1 MSTIDEPPA
10 RGRGRPRESAD
21 PGAPPREW
29 LDGLSPTALH
39 VVAVARSLLLDE
51 TYESLTIER
60 VAFEAGVDP
69 STVKRLFISR
79 AGLLLAVLDRIQ
91 FDEWSVL
98 VERIAELR
106 DPQERR
112 DAYVRGYSALL
123 AESSS
128 SVGFVEAVVHGL
140 RDPIVREKIAI
151 AYEVSRDSTREI
163 MDLSDRSGA
172 ADEAQRTLASIVL
185 AVADGISL
193 QLSADPAAVDRN
205 SVFEMLADMVRLLLK
220 GKTGV

>member
-1 MSTIDEPPA
+1 MSTVDEPA
-10 RGRGRPRESAD
+10 RRHRGRPRESLD
-21 PGAPPREW
+21 PGAPPSEW

-39 VVAVARSLLLDE
+39 IVAVARSLLLDE

-79 AGLLLAVLDRIQ
+79 AGLLLAVLDRMQ
-91 FDEWSVL
+91 YDEWSAL
-98 VERIAELR
+98 VERIAEIR

-112 DAYVRGYSALL
+112 DAYVRGHTALL

-151 AYEVSRDSTREI
+151 AFEVSRDSTREV
-163 MDLSDRSGA
+163 MDLSDHSDP

-193 QLSADPAAVDRN
+193 QLAADPAAVDKN
-205 SVFEMLADMVRLLLK
+205 AVFEMLADMVRLLLK
-220 GKTGV
+220 DKRGD

>member
-1 MSTIDEPPA
+1 MGTPDEPTP
-10 RGRGRPRESAD
+10 RRRGRPRESVD

-39 VVAVARSLLLDE
+39 VVAVARGLLLDE

-69 STVKRLFISR
+69 RTVKRLFISR

-91 FDEWSVL
+91 YDEWSAL
-98 VERIAELR
+98 VERIADIP

-112 DAYVRGYSALL
+112 DAYVRGYSSLL

-151 AYEVSRDSTREI
+151 AYEVSRDSTREV
-163 MDLSDRSGA
+163 MDLSNQSDA
-172 ADEAQRTLASIVL
+172 ADAAQRTLASVVL

-193 QLSADPAAVDRN
+193 QLAADPAAVDRN
-205 SVFEMLADMVRLLLK
+205 AVFEMLADMVRLLLK
-220 GKTGV
+220 DKTGD

>member
-1 MSTIDEPPA
+1 MSALDEPTP
-10 RGRGRPRESAD
+10 RRRGRPRESAD

-29 LDGLSPTALH
+29 LDGLSPTALN
-39 VVAVARSLLLDE
+39 VVAVARGLLLSE

-91 FDEWSVL
+91 YEEWSAL
-98 VERIAELR
+98 VERTADIP

-112 DAYVRGYSALL
+112 DAYVRDYGSLL
-123 AESSS
+123 ADSSS
-128 SVGFVEAVVHGL
+128 NVGFVEAVVHGL

-151 AYEVSRDSTREI
+151 AYEVSRDSTREV
-163 MDLSDRSGA
+163 MDLTDRSDA
-172 ADEAQRTLASIVL
+172 ADETQRTLASIVL

-193 QLSADPAAVDRN
+193 QLAADPASIDRD
-205 SVFEMLADMVRLLLK
+205 SVFGMLADMVKLLLED
-220 GKTGV
+220 KTGD